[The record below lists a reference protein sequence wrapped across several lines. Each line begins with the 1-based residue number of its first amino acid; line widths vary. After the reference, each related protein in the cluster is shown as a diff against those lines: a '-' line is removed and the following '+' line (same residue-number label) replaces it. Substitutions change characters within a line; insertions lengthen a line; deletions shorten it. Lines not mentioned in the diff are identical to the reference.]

1 MRSEPAALVLVGPSG
16 AGKTTIAR
24 RIVASRPDRFVF
36 SVSAT
41 TRRPRAGEEHGREYL
56 FVSRADFRA
65 MVAGGELLEHAEVH
79 GDYYGTPLASLRR
92 AGRRAPVLDIDVQ
105 GAAQVLRHGV
115 GACVIFI
122 VPPDAAAWFDRLG
135 GRGTE
140 SPGQVVRRL
149 RTSLGELGGAS
160 SFERFVVNDALDQAV
175 ADVLAHWRGAPPS
188 RIGAPEAEVLCRGL
202 EAGARAEIARLR
214 ALGGSAAAGRASG
227 PAHEARGEDS

>member
-1 MRSEPAALVLVGPSG
+1 MNGEPTALVLVGPSG

-24 RIVASRPDRFVF
+24 RVVAIRPDRFAF

-79 GDYYGTPLASLRR
+79 GDYYGTPLSSLRR
-92 AGRRAPVLDIDVQ
+92 AGRRAAVLDIDVQ
-105 GAAQVLRHGV
+105 GAAQVVRHGV

-140 SPGQVVRRL
+140 SPSQVVRRL
-149 RTSLGELGGAS
+149 RTSLGELGGVAG
-160 SFERFVVNDALDQAV
+160 FGRFVVNDALGQAV
-175 ADVLAHWRGAPPS
+175 ADVLDHWRGAPPS
-188 RIGAPEAEVLCRGL
+188 RIGAPEAAAICRDLEV
-202 EAGARAEIARLR
+202 GARAEIARLR
-214 ALGGSAAAGRASG
+214 SLGGVRPPGRAR
-227 PAHEARGEDS
+227 EDRVEDS

>member
-1 MRSEPAALVLVGPSG
+1 MSSEPAALVLVGPSG

-24 RIVASRPDRFVF
+24 RVVARRPDRFAL

-79 GDYYGTPLASLRR
+79 GDYYGTPLESIRR

-140 SPGQVVRRL
+140 SLGQIVRRL

-160 SFERFVVNDALDQAV
+160 GFECFVVNDALDQAV
-175 ADVLAHWRGAPPS
+175 ADVLAHWRGAPSS
-188 RIGAPEAEVLCRGL
+188 RVGAPEAAALCRDL
-202 EAGARAEIARLR
+202 KAGARAEIARLR
-214 ALGGSAAAGRASG
+214 ALGGSVAAQRASG
-227 PAHEARGEDS
+227 RGHEARVEDS

>member
-1 MRSEPAALVLVGPSG
+1 MSGEPGALVLVGPSG

-24 RIVASRPDRFVF
+24 RVVESRPDRFAF

-41 TRRPRAGEEHGREYL
+41 TRRPRPGEEHGREYL

-79 GDYYGTPLASLRR
+79 GDYYGTPLAGIRR

-140 SPGQVVRRL
+140 SPSQIVRRL
-149 RTSLGELGGAS
+149 RTSLGELGGVS
-160 SFERFVVNDALDQAV
+160 GFECFVVNDALDQAV
-175 ADVLAHWRGAPPS
+175 ADVMAHWRGAPPS
-188 RIGAPEAEVLCRGL
+188 RIGAPEAAALCRDL

-227 PAHEARGEDS
+227 RADQARVEDS